1 MGNLDAVIKLATN
14 SAKKF
19 THILPSNNGA
29 RELILS
35 HHINQEATCRN
46 LTSFANGFASL
57 FQFYLYDRVNV
68 PKALCKGL

>member
-14 SAKKF
+14 FAKF

-35 HHINQEATCRN
+35 HHINQEATCRS

-57 FQFYLYDRVNV
+57 FQFYLYNRVNV
-68 PKALCKGL
+68 PKVLYKGL